1 MKVLREI
8 YEEEGDKPK
17 ASLAEIGLFL
27 ISVIGVVIYA
37 GFILATGGSL
47 FAKFSILLLLTFLW
61 VFMRV
66 SRKDMNATAGLVA
79 GLFGALGGAIA
90 VIVAKMLG

>member
-1 MKVLREI
+1 
-8 YEEEGDKPK
+8 
-17 ASLAEIGLFL
+17 LAEIGLFF
-27 ISVIGVVIYA
+27 ISVIGAVIYVWA
-37 GFILATGGSL
+37 ILATGSSL
-47 FAKFSILLLLTFLW
+47 FAKFSVLLVPTFLW